1 MSDKSDDE
9 IRESINKYQDSLP
22 DSRKNPNI
30 KKDVEKLI
38 QRASQ
43 PLSKAQETLTGADG
57 YTETQTRPHKTED
70 TSD

>member
-1 MSDKSDDE
+1 MPNKPDEDIRKSITE
-9 IRESINKYQDSLP
+9 YQDSLP
-22 DSRKNPNI
+22 DSAKNPNV
-30 KKDVEKLI
+30 KVDVQKLI

-43 PLSKAQETLTGADG
+43 PLSRAPETPPGADG